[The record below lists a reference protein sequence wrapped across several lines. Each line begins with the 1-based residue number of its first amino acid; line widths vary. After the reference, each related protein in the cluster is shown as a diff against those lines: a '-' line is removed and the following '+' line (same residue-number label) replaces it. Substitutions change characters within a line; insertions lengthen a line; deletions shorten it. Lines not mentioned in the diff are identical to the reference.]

1 MKRATLLQVVVLA
14 AVWGAAG
21 QLHASL
27 LRAMDLGELVASADT
42 IVVGK
47 VVSHQAA
54 WDLRHRKIV
63 STIEIDV
70 EEIWKG
76 PAVADRRM
84 TIVQPGGSVGDIEM
98 TVLGMPTFTVGEK
111 SLLFLRGQR
120 QFQVAGM
127 SLGKRTLAWNETGKQ
142 WLVEAPNTD
151 CVVELGPGARLRQA
165 QRPSPIPLSDL
176 REQVRRAI
184 ENPP

>member
-1 MKRATLLQVVVLA
+1 MKRAILLQVVVIA

-21 QLHASL
+21 QLHATL
-27 LRAMDLGELVASADT
+27 IRAMDLGELVASADA

-54 WDLRHRKIV
+54 WDLQHRKIV

-98 TVLGMPTFTVGEK
+98 TVLGMPTFTVGER

-127 SLGKRTLAWNETGKQ
+127 SLGKRTLAWNKTGKR
-142 WLVEAPNTD
+142 WMVEAPTTD
-151 CVVELGPGARLRQA
+151 GVVEVGPSGTLRQA
-165 QRPSPIPLSDL
+165 QRRAPVPLNDL